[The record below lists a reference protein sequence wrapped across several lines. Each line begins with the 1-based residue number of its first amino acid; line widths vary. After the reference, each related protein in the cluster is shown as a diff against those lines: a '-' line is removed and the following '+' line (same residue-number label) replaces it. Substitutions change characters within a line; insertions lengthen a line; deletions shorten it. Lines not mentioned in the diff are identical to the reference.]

1 MNTPPTYPQ
10 CSGNE
15 ARAYR
20 AGDER
25 DPITAICPICYDEIE
40 VEDAPMALGDDGT
53 TRCRRCHNHREEFDA
68 EYPSDGSS
76 R

>member
-1 MNTPPTYPQ
+1 MKRAVPQ
-10 CSGNE
+10 ALTAGTESW
-15 ARAYR
+15 ARLVS
-20 AGDER
+20 DER
-25 DPITAICPICYDEIE
+25 DPITTICPICFDEIE

-68 EYPSDGSS
+68 EYPSEGDA